1 MARTPVRLNVYDM
14 YWLNDY
20 ASTLGFG
27 VYHTGIEVYGVE
39 YTYGGHPFSFS
50 GIFENSPKDAEELGE
65 NFKFKESI
73 LIGETDFSATDIR
86 HLIQMLGSEYR
97 GDRYHLI
104 SKNCNHFT
112 AALAKTLTGKEI
124 PSWVN
129 RLAAVSGSI
138 PFLERCLPREWLT
151 PVALQQSLEERRRSG
166 DYTSACIERDQE
178 TTEQSSSSG
187 RRASLPLSGN
197 IGAKLSACG
206 LTTNCSASTNL
217 LNATEVV
224 RSYSPVP
231 HLSKIWNSIKN
242 FTTDSTQS
250 TTAVSPSSSSQS
262 IREKDGK

>member
-27 VYHTGIEVYGVE
+27 VYHTGIEVYGIE
-39 YTYGGHPFSFS
+39 YAYGGHPFSFS

-97 GDRYHLI
+97 GDKYHLI

-129 RLAAVSGSI
+129 RLATVSSSI
-138 PFLERCLPREWLT
+138 PFLERCLPKEWLT
-151 PVALQQSLEERRRSG
+151 PVALQQSLEERRRK
-166 DYTSACIERDQE
+166 
-178 TTEQSSSSG
+178 
-187 RRASLPLSGN
+187 
-197 IGAKLSACG
+197 AKLSAGG
-206 LTTNCSASTNL
+206 LTTNYSSSTNL
-217 LNATEVV
+217 LNATDTV
-224 RSYSPVP
+224 RSFSPVP
-231 HLSKIWNSIKN
+231 QLSKIWNSIKN

-250 TTAVSPSSSSQS
+250 TTTTTAVSSSSSSQS
-262 IREKDGK
+262 VHEKFGK

>member
-1 MARTPVRLNVYDM
+1 MLLPLDLEYTIQ
-14 YWLNDY
+14 
-20 ASTLGFG
+20 ASKYMVL
-27 VYHTGIEVYGVE
+27 VK

-50 GIFENSPKDAEELGE
+50 GIFENSPKDAEELGD

-86 HLIQMLGSEYR
+86 HLIQMLGTEYR
-97 GDRYHLI
+97 GDKYHLI

-129 RLAAVSGSI
+129 RLATVSSSI

-178 TTEQSSSSG
+178 TTEQSNSSG
-187 RRASLPLSGN
+187 RRASLPHSGS
-197 IGAKLSACG
+197 IGTKLSASD
-206 LTTNCSASTNL
+206 LSTNCSASTNL
-217 LNATEVV
+217 LNATEAV

-242 FTTDSTQS
+242 FTSESTQS
-250 TTAVSPSSSSQS
+250 AVISSSNSQF
-262 IREKDGK
+262 IREKEGK